1 MPEKG
6 LTTIKILPN
15 EVSRDQLVEKFK
27 ESIIKMKKKF
37 KIYQLMKKIK
47 QSLQ

>member
-37 KIYQLMKKIK
+37 KIY
-47 QSLQ
+47 